1 MHSCSWSLCPHDS
14 LLNTNKSMAYLNW
27 KYAGKNVSRSVHK
40 EFMHSMFEVSTNS
53 PPLLLASSKSLL
65 HIIAHCCHIKSKYL
79 HRNERIFVENMI
91 NCWDFVFA
99 PSNHNYTII
108 SLRGKHTKKY
118 GHGFGL
124 LTVGSL
130 NCHLH
135 KKVYAARNSIPQL
148 CLSIVCDLFDVN
160 SNWIVDGGHR
170 VRVIMKLKVA
180 CVLNA

>member
-1 MHSCSWSLCPHDS
+1 MNKLNDLIWTHFSLTCIRAVEVYALTI
-14 LLNTNKSMAYLNW
+14 LLNTNKSMVYLNW
-27 KYAGKNVSRSVHK
+27 KYAGQNVLRSVHI
-40 EFMHSMFEVSTNS
+40 EFMHSMFEVSTNK
-53 PPLLLASSKSLL
+53 PPLLLACSKSLL
-65 HIIAHCCHIKSKYL
+65 HIIAHCWHIKSKYL

-91 NCWDFVFA
+91 NCCDFVFA

-135 KKVYAARNSIPQL
+135 KKFTQ
-148 CLSIVCDLFDVN
+148 
-160 SNWIVDGGHR
+160 H
-170 VRVIMKLKVA
+170 VI
-180 CVLNA
+180 